1 MTMQPRE
8 YLRPEDWPSAL
19 AALSRAERTSTS
31 IVIPPYVPDDRYAGV
46 DVVVDLSRLNLASIR
61 QTVDDI
67 ELGALVPLQDLV
79 EAPWGNAPAAHIL
92 AQAAH
97 LAAHPGLRRLATVG
111 GVLSAHLG
119 PPEVL
124 LALLVLEARVVL
136 RGPGDSVRELPLDNF
151 LNQGHA
157 LSGEVAAWL
166 KFFLPSARAA
176 GGLERVARTPRDE
189 AIVAAAAVVEV
200 EGEVCQ
206 RARLSLAGAGVP
218 PRRIARAEQLLEG
231 QPLSLERIGAAAEA
245 AQAAVQFASDLRA
258 SAAYR
263 QAMAAVVAR
272 RALVGAWE
280 RSQS

>member
-1 MTMQPRE
+1 MDQ
-8 YLRPEDWPSAL
+8 
-19 AALSRAERTSTS
+19 AASPL
-31 IVIPPYVPDDRYAGV
+31 VIPPYVPADRYAGV
-46 DVVVDLSRLNLASIR
+46 DVIVDLSRLNLASIR
-61 QTVDDI
+61 QTGDAV

-111 GVLSAHLG
+111 GVLSAHSG

-136 RGPGDSVRELPLDNF
+136 RGPGDTVRELPLDNF
-151 LNQGHA
+151 LNQDPQ

-166 KFFLPSARAA
+166 KFTRPSARAA

-189 AIVAAAAVVEV
+189 AIVAAAAVVEM

-206 RARLSLAGAGVP
+206 RARLGLAGAGVT
-218 PRRIARAEQLLEG
+218 PRRIPRAEQLLEG
-231 QPLSLERIGAAAEA
+231 QALSLERIGQAAEA
-245 AQAAVQFASDLRA
+245 AQAALQFASDLRA

-272 RALVGAWE
+272 RALLRAWE
-280 RSQS
+280 RSQA